1 MPVVAGTLPAIL
13 TAASIAV
20 GLCFARPAGAVA
32 APAGSEVIASIAPVH
47 SLVAKVMGG
56 VGEPRL
62 LVPGGFSP
70 HTYALKPS
78 DAKALTNARAV
89 FWIGPE
95 LERFLEKPLSTLA
108 GDVRVVRLGKA
119 EGVRVLPA
127 RKAGAWAEAAHD
139 DGDKHR
145 HDDNDEIDAHL
156 WLDPRNAARM
166 VDAVVAA
173 LSGIDAANA
182 VRYRANGERSLT
194 ALQELEAEIRMM
206 LEPVTKV
213 PYLVF
218 HDAFQYFEAR
228 FGLAAMGA
236 VSVGAERSPGALRIA
251 ELRQRI
257 RDQNAV
263 CMFTQPQFEP
273 TLAKILIE
281 GTGAR
286 IGVLDDLGAGLV
298 SGPGLY
304 DELLRRLM
312 QSLRDCLQV
321 AKRRG

>member
-1 MPVVAGTLPAIL
+1 MPVIVRKHPTILAAAIVAI
-13 TAASIAV
+13 
-20 GLCFARPAGAVA
+20 GLCFAPPATVSA
-32 APAGSEVIASIAPVH
+32 ATTSPDVVASIPPVY
-47 SLVAKVMGG
+47 SLVAKVMAG

-62 LVPGGFSP
+62 LVAGGLSP

-78 DAKALTNARAV
+78 DAKALAKARAV

-95 LERFLEKPLSTLA
+95 LERFLEKPLSALA

-139 DGDKHR
+139 DGDKHG
-145 HDDNDEIDAHL
+145 HDDDDNIDAHL

-166 VDAVVAA
+166 VDAVVVA
-173 LSGIDAANA
+173 LSRADARNA
-182 VRYRANGERSLT
+182 ARYRANGENTLA
-194 ALQELEAEIRMM
+194 ALRGLETEIRAT
-206 LEPVTKV
+206 LKPVAGA

-218 HDAFQYFEAR
+218 HDAFQYFETR
-228 FGLAAMGA
+228 FGLAAVGA
-236 VSVGAERSPGALRIA
+236 VSVGAERSPGARRIA

-257 RDQNAV
+257 RDQGVV

-273 TLAKILIE
+273 ELVKTVIE

-286 IGVLDDLGAGLV
+286 IGVLDDLGAGIDP
-298 SGPGLY
+298 GPGLY
-304 DELLRRLM
+304 DELLR
-312 QSLRDCLQV
+312 SLARSLAGCLKP
-321 AKRRG
+321 APG

>member
-1 MPVVAGTLPAIL
+1 MPVIARKLPTILAAAIVAIGFCFAPPAAVSAA
-13 TAASIAV
+13 TTGPDVVASI
-20 GLCFARPAGAVA
+20 P
-32 APAGSEVIASIAPVH
+32 PVY
-47 SLVAKVMGG
+47 SLVAKLMAG

-62 LVPGGFSP
+62 LVAGGLSP

-78 DAKALTNARAV
+78 DAKALARARAV

-95 LERFLEKPLSTLA
+95 LERFLEKPLSALA

-139 DGDKHR
+139 DDHKHG
-145 HDDNDEIDAHL
+145 HDDDDDVDAHL

-166 VDAVVAA
+166 VDAVVVA
-173 LSGIDAANA
+173 LSRADTRNAA
-182 VRYRANGERSLT
+182 RYQANGERTLA
-194 ALQELEAEIRMM
+194 ALRGLETEIRAT
-206 LEPVTKV
+206 LKPVAGA

-218 HDAFQYFEAR
+218 HDAFQYFETR
-228 FGLAAMGA
+228 FGLAAVGA
-236 VSVGAERSPGALRIA
+236 VSVGAERSPGARRIA

-257 RDQNAV
+257 RDQGVV

-273 TLAKILIE
+273 ELVKTVIE

-286 IGVLDDLGAGLV
+286 IGVLDDLGAGLEP
-298 SGPGLY
+298 GPGLY
-304 DELLRRLM
+304 DELLR
-312 QSLRDCLQV
+312 SLARSLAGCLKP
-321 AKRRG
+321 APG